1 MKEIKFSF
9 DEDNGEKKDGKEA
22 EVIDLSEYREYIKE
36 FFAEK
41 ETDDVDED
49 FKIEDIMLAYVKEGE

>member
-22 EVIDLSEYREYIKE
+22 EVIDLSEYREFVLSLCTGTASEYAADHFVYE
-36 FFAEK
+36 
-41 ETDDVDED
+41 
-49 FKIEDIMLAYVKEGE
+49 